1 MAGLARL
8 DLWRKHPMA
17 HCVTRPSPASEELR
31 TIRKRKYKY
40 NPAAPSGVVSASG
53 KPIGYKRK
61 DGYWLLSYGGKHIL
75 AHRVVWALNF
85 GVIPEGMV
93 IDHIN
98 RNPSDNRIENLRVV
112 TQSANLMNVGVRSHC
127 RSGEKFISL
136 DVRTGRFSVRIRRK
150 SYGTYGTL
158 EEAIAVRD
166 ANTTH

>member
-1 MAGLARL
+1 M
-8 DLWRKHPMA
+8 
-17 HCVTRPSPASEELR
+17 
-31 TIRKRKYKY
+31 
-40 NPAAPSGVVSASG
+40 
-53 KPIGYKRK
+53 
-61 DGYWLLSYGGKHIL
+61 
-75 AHRVVWALNF
+75 LNF
-85 GVIPEGMV
+85 GAIPEGMV

-112 TQSANLMNVGVRSHC
+112 TQSANLRNVGVRSHC